1 MSKESEVQPSTLL
14 SRGDILDWQ
23 NTAAVS
29 IYKAT
34 YLIQAMTNINLF
46 VSFWKKKRMKNET
59 PDRFRPVIKKVEE
72 EKYNFRS
79 GTVWMHSH

>member
-1 MSKESEVQPSTLL
+1 
-14 SRGDILDWQ
+14 
-23 NTAAVS
+23 
-29 IYKAT
+29 
-34 YLIQAMTNINLF
+34 
-46 VSFWKKKRMKNET
+46 MKNET